1 MNRQIKATVLAV
13 AVMAAFGAS
22 AQTIEGLKAAAAKA
36 IDNQPEISA
45 KLNAYRGAVE
55 SAQVVRGGLL
65 PRVDLTGDIG
75 RTQDRINGN
84 SNSLNRTGLALS
96 VTQLLW
102 DGAATTGDL
111 SRLGHEKMARYFDL
125 VDASEQSALEA
136 SRAYYDVLRYRR
148 MVSLAEDNYVQHR
161 YAAQQIQ
168 SRFKAGVGRG
178 VDAEQANARL
188 ALAESNL
195 TTEVAN
201 LHDVS
206 ARYQRIVGEAPA
218 KTMPLPP
225 LLLQGL
231 PGNAEDAMQL
241 ATRQSPA
248 ISATIETLRAA
259 RAGAKLRDAAFQ
271 PKVEAR
277 LRAGG
282 GHNFDGVA
290 GQSRD
295 TTGEVVMNWNL
306 YNGGSDQARVRQQAR
321 FIDQAADNR
330 DKICRDTRQTT
341 AIAYNDVRKLTEQV
355 HLLDRNTLAISKA
368 RDAYRQQF
376 DIGQRSL
383 LDLLNAENELYTA
396 RRALANAEFD
406 LGLASVRTHASM
418 SQLGTTLGL
427 RQAETA
433 ENTQN
438 WSAGEDAPTRCPSYA
453 TEVSATPRAVL
464 DQRVQGA
471 TLAAPVLPVAAV
483 ATTPLAT
490 KAAPVVAAVSDVPA
504 ARLRDWAAAW
514 ESKDVSRHLGFYA
527 PTFTPSKGSV
537 SAWKANRARMLAKKG
552 DISVKLDQIQSRE
565 GAEGAVET
573 AFRQT
578 YNSSNFN
585 DVSNKALTWK
595 NINGQ
600 WLVVKES
607 NR

>member
-1 MNRQIKATVLAV
+1 MNSSIKASVLAM
-13 AVMAAFGAS
+13 ALAAAFS
-22 AQTIEGLKAAAAKA
+22 VTAQTVEGLKAAAGKA
-36 IDNQPEISA
+36 LDNQPEISA
-45 KLNAYRGAVE
+45 KFNAYRGAVE
-55 SAQVVRGGLL
+55 AAQVVRGGLL
-65 PRVDLTGDIG
+65 PRVDLSGDLG
-75 RTQDRINGN
+75 RTQDRINGVN
-84 SNSLNRTGLALS
+84 GTLNRTGLALT

-102 DGAATTGDL
+102 DGASTSADL

-125 VDASEQSALEA
+125 VDASESSALEA

-148 MVSLAEDNYVQHR
+148 LVELAEDNYVQHR

-178 VDAEQANARL
+178 VDLEQANARL

-218 KTMPLPP
+218 KTMPLPAP
-225 LLLQGL
+225 LLQGL
-231 PGNAEDAMQL
+231 PATAEDAMQL

-259 RAGAKLRDAAFQ
+259 RDGAKLRDSAFQ

-295 TTGEVVMNWNL
+295 TNGEIVLNWNL

-341 AIAYNDVRKLTEQV
+341 AIAYNDVRKLSEQV
-355 HLLDRNTLAISKA
+355 QLLDRNTLAIAKA

-406 LGLASVRTHASM
+406 LGLASVRTHAAM
-418 SQLGTTLGL
+418 SQLGSTLGL
-427 RQAETA
+427 RRPETN
-433 ENTQN
+433 EDTQN
-438 WSAGEDAPTRCPSYA
+438 WAAGEDAPARCPIFDTA
-453 TEVSATPRAVL
+453 VNTTPRAVL
-464 DQRVQGA
+464 DQRVQ
-471 TLAAPVLPVAAV
+471 TAAISAPVAAPAAV
-483 ATTPLAT
+483 ASAPLAA
-490 KAAPVVAAVSDVPA
+490 KPAAVPVVVSDVPA

-514 ESKDVSRHLGFYA
+514 ESKDLARHLSFYA
-527 PTFTPSKGSV
+527 PGFAPTKGSV
-537 SAWKANRARMLAKKG
+537 DAWKANRARMLSKKG
-552 DISVKLDQIQSRE
+552 DISVKLDQIQSKP
-565 GAEGAVET
+565 GVDGAVDT
-573 AFRQT
+573 WFRQT

-585 DVSNKALTWK
+585 DVSNKTLSWK